1 MAGEEEAGPDL
12 ERELLLEERGE
23 SQRSGGGG
31 AGAAR
36 FGPSFPSSYYSHVSP
51 VSRPFVPAQT
61 SFPA

>member
-23 SQRSGGGG
+23 NQRSGGGG

-36 FGPSFPSSYYSHVSP
+36 LVPLFPPVTIHMTGPHSL
-51 VSRPFVPAQT
+51 
-61 SFPA
+61 